1 MLWIRGQ
8 QDTPS
13 LYYKKAEMVVRIDAF
28 HLFWRL
34 LTNRLHLNQ
43 PVDPCF
49 TNPPFTNPVRPQSC
63 LTSPLIGYR
72 KNRFLLNE
80 V

>member
-1 MLWIRGQ
+1 MSWITGQ
-8 QDTPS
+8 QDTPF

-28 HLFWRL
+28 RLFWRL

-49 TNPPFTNPVRPQSC
+49 TNALFTNPVRTQSC
-63 LTSPLIGYR
+63 LTTPLIGHR
-72 KNRFLLNE
+72 KKQFSP
-80 V
+80 